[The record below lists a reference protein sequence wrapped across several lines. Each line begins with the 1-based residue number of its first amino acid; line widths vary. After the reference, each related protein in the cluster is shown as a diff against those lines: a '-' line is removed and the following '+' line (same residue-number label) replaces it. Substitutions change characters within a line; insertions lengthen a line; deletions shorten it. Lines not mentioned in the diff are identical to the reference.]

1 MKVFPYFKLTNW
13 GTANGRRSIVSLCTL
28 ILARYMVEKKATLLM
43 FQFIELT
50 HTPSKVLLISGT
62 FFYYVTASKYDFPSV
77 PMKLMNTTNMTR
89 KQKDKIRKKQEKL
102 DRTLETIGI
111 EENIFLEVYRDRPM
125 EVRHIH
131 LFLD

>member
-1 MKVFPYFKLTNW
+1 
-13 GTANGRRSIVSLCTL
+13 
-28 ILARYMVEKKATLLM
+28 
-43 FQFIELT
+43 
-50 HTPSKVLLISGT
+50 
-62 FFYYVTASKYDFPSV
+62 
-77 PMKLMNTTNMTR
+77 MKLMNTTNMTR

-125 EVRHIH
+125 EVRHIL